1 MTTVEMPTTS
11 AKPKRASR
19 AKTKPIPMNTR
30 TMMSQKLREI
40 TDEERYEKS
49 VPLELKFGVKGLVIK
64 AASLPA
70 KANKVYLESTLSQ
83 SVFVTNYLNKY
94 LMVNQIAELS
104 DHVQAVLVYSFHLFN
119 AFTLKPPLRQEPTA

>member
-1 MTTVEMPTTS
+1 MTTVELPTTS
-11 AKPKRASR
+11 AKPKKVK
-19 AKTKPIPMNTR
+19 KTKPIPMNTR

-83 SVFVTNYLNKY
+83 SVFVTNY
-94 LMVNQIAELS
+94 
-104 DHVQAVLVYSFHLFN
+104 
-119 AFTLKPPLRQEPTA
+119 R